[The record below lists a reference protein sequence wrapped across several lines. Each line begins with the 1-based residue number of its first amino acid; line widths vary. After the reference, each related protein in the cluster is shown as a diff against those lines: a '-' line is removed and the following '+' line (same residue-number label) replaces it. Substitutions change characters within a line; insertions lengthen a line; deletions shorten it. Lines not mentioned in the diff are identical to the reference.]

1 MWQKLERTWLK
12 YDGMFTYLSYKEFSG
27 KVLQGR
33 CASPRVIRDPRSV
46 LPVLHSATLRVR
58 LSSEQFPAVPTAAH
72 PTCIQGAEG
81 GKGGRRVCFLFS
93 DEVSGTFHR
102 TLSIYT
108 ELYIRPAHQ
117 HLETRKAGKPG
128 LPADCKSS
136 SYKLGIFIL
145 RDEVSMCAWKEASTG
160 VSAMEQ

>member
-102 TLSIYT
+102 TLPFTQNCIYVPLT
-108 ELYIRPAHQ
+108 STWRQGRLENQDFQLTAS
-117 HLETRKAGKPG
+117 HLATN
-128 LPADCKSS
+128 
-136 SYKLGIFIL
+136 
-145 RDEVSMCAWKEASTG
+145 
-160 VSAMEQ
+160 